1 MKLTSSHLAE
11 ICEINP
17 RTSFQFARDQLCS
30 FVPMEAVDDE
40 SAQITKFPLRR
51 FDEVA
56 KGYTIFAEN
65 DVIVAKITPCM
76 ENGKCAVVR
85 NLRNGIGFGSTEFH
99 VLRATT
105 QVLPEWLFYFW
116 RFPQTRKRA
125 EKNMTGTAGQ
135 KRVPSS
141 FLEQLDIPVPP
152 LHEQKR
158 IAALLEKTDRLRRT
172 RRYARQLSDT
182 FLQPVFLEMFGDL
195 TKNQYGWE
203 FDELE
208 NCAEVVSGVAKGQKY
223 RNKKTVEVPYLRV
236 ANVQDGYLDL
246 SEIKRIKVPPEDVEA
261 LRLQSGDV
269 LMTEGGDFDKLGRG
283 AIWRG
288 PVTNCIHQN
297 HIFRVRLDRHRVLP
311 VFFGAFLLNPFTKA
325 YFLKCSKQTT
335 NLASINMT
343 QLRALPVPCPLFPLQ
358 QKFADIV
365 RRFERLRAQQ
375 REAERQA
382 EHLFQTLLHRAF
394 TSGL

>member
-1 MKLTSSHLAE
+1 VRTCTTRLAE

-17 RTSFQFARDQLCS
+17 NTSFDFDGDQLCS

-51 FDEVA
+51 FDQVA
-56 KGYTIFAEN
+56 KGYTVFADN

-105 QVLPEWLFYFW
+105 QVLSEWLFYFW
-116 RFPQTRKRA
+116 RFPQTRKHA

-141 FLEQLDIPVPP
+141 FLERLDIPIPP
-152 LHEQKR
+152 LREQER
-158 IAALLEKTDRLRRT
+158 IAALLEKADRLRRT
-172 RRYARQLSDT
+172 RRYVRELSDS
-182 FLQPVFLEMFGDL
+182 FLQSVFLEMFGDPFQGDEAKARLGGLVKITGGGTPSRDVAAYFTGTIPWL
-195 TKNQYGWE
+195 TSKDMRGDYISDTQEHVTEG
-203 FDELE
+203 
-208 NCAEVVSGVAKGQKY
+208 A
-223 RNKKTVEVPYLRV
+223 V
-236 ANVQDGYLDL
+236 ANSATHV
-246 SEIKRIKVPPEDVEA
+246 VPVGSI
-261 LRLQSGDV
+261 LVVVKSKV
-269 LMTEGGDFDKLGRG
+269 LMHRLPVAISLVPLCHGQDIKSIQCSNRLLPEFARYVLRYHEPHLLNLARGANTEGL
-283 AIWRG
+283 
-288 PVTNCIHQN
+288 T
-297 HIFRVRLDRHRVLP
+297 LP
-311 VFFGAFLLNPFTKA
+311 MLNELLVPDV
-325 YFLKCSKQTT
+325 S
-335 NLASINMT
+335 LA
-343 QLRALPVPCPLFPLQ
+343 LQ

-394 TSGL
+394 NDGGVS

>member
-1 MKLTSSHLAE
+1 VKISTSHLAE

-17 RTSFQFARDQLCS
+17 RTSFQFASDQLCS

-116 RFPQTRKRA
+116 RFPQTRKHA

-135 KRVPSS
+135 KRVPPS
-141 FLEQLDIPVPP
+141 FLERLDIPVPP
-152 LHEQKR
+152 LREQER
-158 IAALLEKTDRLRRT
+158 IAALLEKADRLRRT
-172 RRYARQLSDT
+172 RRFARQLSGT
-182 FLQPVFLEMFGDL
+182 FLQSIFLEMFGDPL
-195 TKNQYGWE
+195 VNAQNWE
-203 FDELE
+203 
-208 NCAEVVSGVAKGQKY
+208 
-223 RNKKTVEVPYLRV
+223 
-236 ANVQDGYLDL
+236 
-246 SEIKRIKVPPEDVEA
+246 
-261 LRLQSGDV
+261 
-269 LMTEGGDFDKLGRG
+269 
-283 AIWRG
+283 
-288 PVTNCIHQN
+288 
-297 HIFRVRLDRHRVLP
+297 VLP
-311 VFFGAFLLNPFTKA
+311 VEELLSIPAHIGTMVPA
-325 YFLKCSKQTT
+325 GDSGEQLCVRVGEVGGWYI
-335 NLASINMT
+335 NLAACKRVSLKDRALDRFTLLSGDIVLARAIGSEEHLGKLSLLGKSSSPVVFDSHLMRLRPDESKIVTTYFTTLLHTKQGRALFMRQARRTAVQFNINT
-343 QLRALPVPCPLFPLQ
+343 EQISQLRIPVPPLPLQ

-365 RRFERLRAQQ
+365 RRFERLHAQQ

-394 TSGL
+394 KEGGL